1 MSFLVLIATG
11 LLIPLFYRNN
21 IFIAKM
27 MAVVAFIVAAYF
39 IYQGQSLN
47 SISSYFVMTKA
58 TMIMEFALLATL
70 AAVSLTLTG
79 FERPLIAQ
87 MLFLAGV
94 SLALLETNN
103 FFLFIVLFEVVA
115 IISYILVANI
125 RNFYNAEG
133 AIKAF
138 IAGSVASGIILLGF
152 ALFSFTSESFNY
164 SDMNVSGKFTL
175 IAVAIMLAGIFYKLT
190 IVPMHAWAAD
200 AYSQV
205 NHAAAAILSGVI
217 KSVVLVATF
226 KAFYKFMIAYPVATV
241 LIFSFFAVLTMTL
254 ANFMAL
260 WQKRI
265 SKILAYSSI
274 AHSGYALIPFA
285 AAASIYAFAG
295 ILYYAV
301 AYIFM
306 QTSVFLI
313 LNDFRREAG
322 VKYLKDIKGMGKR
335 APLHSLFFTVQLFS
349 LAGIPL
355 LAGFL
360 SKAVAF
366 YAGVDA
372 GLWAIVLIAALNSA
386 LAVGYYVWIIKH
398 IYFDKTENEST
409 TIKMSAGSLIGQ
421 LILLAGTIYFGIV
434 AGNIIGAG
442 MHFSF

>member
-1 MSFLVLIATG
+1 MSFIILIAAG
-11 LLIPLFYRNN
+11 LLVPVFYKSN
-21 IFIAKM
+21 IFIAKLI
-27 MAVVAFIVAAYF
+27 AIAAFIASAVMVYN
-39 IYQGQSLN
+39 GMSLN
-47 SISSYFVMTKA
+47 NVFPFFVLDGSTQL
-58 TMIMEFALLATL
+58 MEYVLLATL
-70 AAVSLTLTG
+70 AAVTLSLTG

-87 MLFLAGV
+87 MLFVAGA
-94 SLALLETNN
+94 SIAILETNN
-103 FFLFIVLFEVVA
+103 FFIFIVLFEVIA
-115 IISYILVANI
+115 IISYVLVANI

-138 IAGSVASGIILLGF
+138 IAGAVASGIILLGF
-152 ALFSFTSESFNY
+152 ALFSFVTDSFNY
-164 SDMNVSGKFTL
+164 AEMNVHGKFTL

-190 IVPMHAWAAD
+190 VVPMHGWAAD

-217 KSVVLVATF
+217 KSVMLVAVF
-226 KAFYKFMIAYPVATV
+226 KAFYKFLIAYPTSTV
-241 LIFSFFAVLTMTL
+241 LIFSFFAVVTMTL

-285 AAASIYAFAG
+285 AAASVYSYTG
-295 ILYYAV
+295 VLYYAI

-306 QTSVFLI
+306 QTSVFLL
-313 LNDFRREAG
+313 LNDLRREAG
-322 VKYLKDIKGMGKR
+322 VKYLEDIKGLGNK
-335 APLHSLFFTVQLFS
+335 APVHALFFTIQLFS

-372 GLWAIVLIAALNSA
+372 GLWPIVLIALLNSA
-386 LAVGYYVWIIKH
+386 LAVAYYAWIVKH
-398 IYFDKTENEST
+398 IYFDKPVDGTVKKI
-409 TIKMSAGSLIGQ
+409 TISGGSLIGQ
-421 LILLAGTIYFGIV
+421 LILLIGTVYFGIV
-434 AGNIIGAG
+434 AVQVFNTTIS
-442 MHFSF
+442 M

>member
-1 MSFLVLIATG
+1 MSFIILIAAG
-11 LLIPLFYRNN
+11 LIVPIFYRQS
-21 IFIAKM
+21 IFIAKLI
-27 MAVVAFIVAAYF
+27 ALVAFLLAAYF
-39 IYQGQSLN
+39 VFEGNSLN
-47 SISSYFVMTKA
+47 AIFPYFVLDKS

-70 AAVSLTLTG
+70 GAVSLALTG

-87 MLFLAGV
+87 MLFVAGV

-103 FFLFIVLFEVVA
+103 FFLYIVLFEVLA

-125 RNFYNAEG
+125 RNFFNAEG

-138 IAGSVASGIILLGF
+138 IAGAVASGIILLGF
-152 ALFSFTSESFNY
+152 ALFSFTTDSFNY
-164 SDMNVSGKFTL
+164 AEINVHGKFTL

-190 IVPMHAWAAD
+190 IVPMHGWAAD

-217 KSVVLVATF
+217 KSIVLVATF
-226 KAFYKFMIAYPVATV
+226 KAFYKFMVAYPIATV
-241 LIFSFFAVLTMTL
+241 LIFSFFAIITMTL

-260 WQKRI
+260 FQKRI

-285 AAASIYAFAG
+285 AAASAYSYAG
-295 ILYYAV
+295 VLYYAI

-313 LNDFRREAG
+313 LNDLRREAG
-322 VKYLKDIKGMGKR
+322 IKYLKDIKGLAKR
-335 APLHSLFFTVQLFS
+335 APLHSLFFTIQIFS

-360 SKAVAF
+360 AKAVAF

-372 GLWAIVLIAALNSA
+372 GLWGVVLVAALNSA
-386 LAVGYYVWIIKH
+386 LAVAYYAWIIKH
-398 IYFDKTENEST
+398 IYFDEANNKE
-409 TIKMSAGSLIGQ
+409 TIKMSHGSLIGQ
-421 LILLAGTIYFGIV
+421 LILLAGTFYFGIV
-434 AGNIIGAG
+434 ASDVMSSTI
-442 MHFSF
+442 SF

>member
-1 MSFLVLIATG
+1 MSFIILIAAG
-11 LLIPLFYRNN
+11 LIVPLFYRSN
-21 IFIAKM
+21 IFIAKTI
-27 MAVVAFIVAAYF
+27 AVIAFLAAAYF

-47 SISSYFVMTKA
+47 DIFPYFDLNKA
-58 TMIMEFALLATL
+58 TMLMEFALLATL
-70 AAVSLTLTG
+70 AAVSVSLTG

-87 MLFLAGV
+87 MLFLAGIA
-94 SLALLETNN
+94 LALLESNN
-103 FFLFIVLFEVVA
+103 LFLFIVLFEAMA

-125 RNFYNAEG
+125 RNFFNAEG

-138 IAGSVASGIILLGF
+138 IAGGVASGIILLGF
-152 ALFSFTSESFNY
+152 ALFSFVTDSFNY
-164 SDMNVSGKFTL
+164 ANMNVSGKYTL

-226 KAFYKFMIAYPVATV
+226 KAFYKFLIAYPLATV
-241 LIFSFFAVLTMTL
+241 LIFSFFAILTMTL

-285 AAASIYAFAG
+285 AAVSIYSYAG
-295 ILYYAV
+295 VLYYAI

-322 VKYLKDIKGMGKR
+322 VKYLRDIKGMGKR
-335 APLHSLFFTVQLFS
+335 APLHSLFFTIQLFS

-360 SKAVAF
+360 AKAVAF
-366 YAGVDA
+366 YSGVDA
-372 GLWAIVLIAALNSA
+372 GLWGVVLVAALNSA

-398 IYFDKTENEST
+398 IYFDEAENNQKIE
-409 TIKMSAGSLIGQ
+409 MSAGSLISQ
-421 LILLAGTIYFGIV
+421 LILLTGTLYFGIV
-434 AGNIIGAG
+434 ASGVLGATI
-442 MHFSF
+442 SF

>member
-1 MSFLVLIATG
+1 MSFIVLIAAG
-11 LLIPLFYRNN
+11 LLVPVFYRSN

-27 MAVVAFIVAAYF
+27 IAVAAFIVAAYF
-39 IYQGQSLN
+39 IYTGQSLN
-47 SISSYFVMTKA
+47 SVFSYFVMDDA
-58 TMIMEFALLATL
+58 TRLMEFVLLATL
-70 AAVSLTLTG
+70 AAVSLSLTG

-87 MLFLAGV
+87 MLFLAGA
-94 SLALLETNN
+94 SLAFLETNN
-103 FFLFIVLFEVVA
+103 FFMYIVLFEVIA

-138 IAGSVASGIILLGF
+138 IAGAVASGIILFGF
-152 ALFSFTSESFNY
+152 ALFSFTTDSFNY
-164 SDMNVSGKFTL
+164 TDMNVSGKFTL

-190 IVPMHAWAAD
+190 VVPMHGWAAD

-226 KAFYKFMIAYPVATV
+226 KAFYKFLVVYPLATV
-241 LIFSFFAVLTMTL
+241 LIFSFFAILTMTL

-285 AAASIYAFAG
+285 AVASVYSYSG

-313 LNDFRREAG
+313 LNDLRRELG
-322 VKYLKDIKGMGKR
+322 VKYLEDIKGLYKK
-335 APLHSLFFTVQLFS
+335 APLHSLIFTVQLFS

-372 GLWAIVLIAALNSA
+372 GLWWIVLIALLNSA

-398 IYFDKTENEST
+398 IYFDEPNNNV
-409 TIKMSAGSLIGQ
+409 TINMSQGSLIGQ
-421 LILLAGTIYFGIV
+421 LILLAGTVYFGIV
-434 AGNIIGAG
+434 ASDV
-442 MHFSF
+442 FSATISL

>member
-1 MSFLVLIATG
+1 MSFIILIAAG
-11 LLIPLFYRNN
+11 LIVPIFYRNN

-27 MAVVAFIVAAYF
+27 IALIAFIVAAYF
-39 IYQGQSLN
+39 IYQGDSLN
-47 SISSYFVMTKA
+47 SVFPYFVLDKA
-58 TMIMEFALLATL
+58 TMLMEFALLATL
-70 AAVSLTLTG
+70 AAVSLSLTG

-94 SLALLETNN
+94 SLGLLETNN
-103 FFLFIVLFEVVA
+103 FFLYVVLFEVVA

-125 RNFYNAEG
+125 RNFFNAEG

-138 IAGSVASGIILLGF
+138 IAGAVASGVILLGF
-152 ALFSFTSESFNY
+152 ALFSLTTDSFNY
-164 SDMNVSGKFTL
+164 THMNVSGKFTL

-226 KAFYKFMIAYPVATV
+226 KAFYKFMIAYPLATV
-241 LIFSFFAVLTMTL
+241 LIFSFFAIVTMTL

-260 WQKRI
+260 FQKRI

-285 AAASIYAFAG
+285 AAASVYSYAG
-295 ILYYAV
+295 VLYYAI

-322 VKYLKDIKGMGKR
+322 VKYLQDIKGMGKR
-335 APLHSLFFTVQLFS
+335 APLHSLFFTLQIFS

-360 SKAVAF
+360 AKAVAF

-372 GLWAIVLIAALNSA
+372 GLWPIVLIAALNSA
-386 LAVGYYVWIIKH
+386 LAVAYYAWIIKH
-398 IYFDKTENEST
+398 LYFDEAKTNT

-434 AGNIIGAG
+434 AANVINSTIT
-442 MHFSF
+442 F

>member
-1 MSFLVLIATG
+1 MSFIILIAAG
-11 LLIPLFYRNN
+11 LIVPIFYRNN

-27 MAVVAFIVAAYF
+27 IAFIAFILAAYF
-39 IYQGQSLN
+39 IYQGNSLN
-47 SISSYFVMTKA
+47 SVFPYFVLDKA
-58 TMIMEFALLATL
+58 TMLMEFALLATL
-70 AAVSLTLTG
+70 AAVSLALTG

-94 SLALLETNN
+94 SLGLLETNN
-103 FFLFIVLFEVVA
+103 FFLYVVLFEVVA

-125 RNFYNAEG
+125 RNFFNAEG

-138 IAGSVASGIILLGF
+138 IAGAVASGIILLGF
-152 ALFSFTSESFNY
+152 ALFSFTTDSFNY
-164 SDMNVSGKFTL
+164 ANMNVSGKFTL

-190 IVPMHAWAAD
+190 IVPMHGWAAD

-226 KAFYKFMIAYPVATV
+226 KAFYKFMVAYPVATV
-241 LIFSFFAVLTMTL
+241 LIFSFFAILTMTL

-260 WQKRI
+260 FQKRI

-285 AAASIYAFAG
+285 AAASVYSYAG
-295 ILYYAV
+295 VLYYAI

-322 VKYLKDIKGMGKR
+322 VKYLQDIKGMGKR
-335 APLHSLFFTVQLFS
+335 APLHSLFFTLQIFS

-360 SKAVAF
+360 AKGVAF

-372 GLWAIVLIAALNSA
+372 GLWPIVLIAALNSA
-386 LAVGYYVWIIKH
+386 LAVAYYAWIIKH
-398 IYFDKTENEST
+398 IYFDEAKTNA

-434 AGNIIGAG
+434 AADVINATV
-442 MHFSF
+442 SF

>member
-1 MSFLVLIATG
+1 MSFIILIAAG
-11 LLIPLFYRNN
+11 LLVPLFYRSN
-21 IFIAKM
+21 IFIAKTI
-27 MAVVAFIVAAYF
+27 AVIAFLVSAYF

-47 SISSYFVMTKA
+47 DIFPYFDLNKA
-58 TMIMEFALLATL
+58 TMLIEFALLATL
-70 AAVSLTLTG
+70 AAVSVSLTG

-87 MLFLAGV
+87 MLFLAGIA
-94 SLALLETNN
+94 LALLESNN
-103 FFLFIVLFEVVA
+103 LFLFIVLFEAMA

-138 IAGSVASGIILLGF
+138 IAGAVASGIILLGF
-152 ALFSFTSESFNY
+152 ALFSFTTDSFNY
-164 SDMNVSGKFTL
+164 ATMNISGKFTL

-190 IVPMHAWAAD
+190 VVPMHAWAAD

-226 KAFYKFMIAYPVATV
+226 KAFYKFLIAYPLATV
-241 LIFSFFAVLTMTL
+241 LIFSFFSILTMTL

-285 AAASIYAFAG
+285 AAASVYSYAG
-295 ILYYAV
+295 VLYYAV

-322 VKYLKDIKGMGKR
+322 VKFLRDIKGMGKR
-335 APLHSLFFTVQLFS
+335 APLHSLFFTIQLFS

-360 SKAVAF
+360 AKAVAF
-366 YAGVDA
+366 YSGVDA
-372 GLWAIVLIAALNSA
+372 GLWPVVLIAALNSA
-386 LAVGYYVWIIKH
+386 LAVAYYAWIIKH
-398 IYFDKTENEST
+398 IYFDKSENTQKIE
-409 TIKMSAGSLIGQ
+409 MSAGSLIGQ
-421 LILLAGTIYFGIV
+421 LILLTGTLYFGIV
-434 AGNIIGAG
+434 ASGILGATI
-442 MHFSF
+442 SF

>member
-1 MSFLVLIATG
+1 MSFIILIAAG
-11 LLIPLFYRNN
+11 LIVPIFYRNN

-27 MAVVAFIVAAYF
+27 IALIAFIVAAYF
-39 IYQGQSLN
+39 IYQGDSLN
-47 SISSYFVMTKA
+47 SVFPYFVLDKA
-58 TMIMEFALLATL
+58 TMLMEFALLATL
-70 AAVSLTLTG
+70 AAVSLSLTG

-94 SLALLETNN
+94 SLGLLETNN
-103 FFLFIVLFEVVA
+103 FFLYVVLFEVVA

-125 RNFYNAEG
+125 RNFFNAEG

-138 IAGSVASGIILLGF
+138 IAGAVASGVILLGF
-152 ALFSFTSESFNY
+152 ALFSLTSESFNY
-164 SDMNVSGKFTL
+164 AHMNVSGKFTL

-226 KAFYKFMIAYPVATV
+226 KAFYKFMIAYPLATV
-241 LIFSFFAVLTMTL
+241 LIFSFFAIVTMTL

-260 WQKRI
+260 FQKRI

-285 AAASIYAFAG
+285 AAASVYSYAG
-295 ILYYAV
+295 VLYYAI

-322 VKYLKDIKGMGKR
+322 VKYLQDIKGMGKR
-335 APLHSLFFTVQLFS
+335 APLHSLFFTLQIFS

-360 SKAVAF
+360 AKAVAF

-372 GLWAIVLIAALNSA
+372 GLWPIVLIAALNSA
-386 LAVGYYVWIIKH
+386 LAVAYYAWIIKH
-398 IYFDKTENEST
+398 LYFDEAKTNT

-434 AGNIIGAG
+434 AANVINSTIT
-442 MHFSF
+442 F

>member
-1 MSFLVLIATG
+1 MSFIILIAAG
-11 LLIPLFYRNN
+11 LIVPIFYRNN

-27 MAVVAFIVAAYF
+27 IALIAFIVAAYF
-39 IYQGQSLN
+39 IYQGDSLN
-47 SISSYFVMTKA
+47 SVFPYFVLDRA
-58 TMIMEFALLATL
+58 TMLMEFALLATL
-70 AAVSLTLTG
+70 AAVSLSLTG

-94 SLALLETNN
+94 SLGLLETNN
-103 FFLFIVLFEVVA
+103 FFLYVVLFEVVA

-125 RNFYNAEG
+125 RNFFNAEG

-138 IAGSVASGIILLGF
+138 IAGAVASGIILLGF
-152 ALFSFTSESFNY
+152 ALFSLTSDSFNY
-164 SDMNVSGKFTL
+164 AHMNVSGKFTL

-190 IVPMHAWAAD
+190 VVPMHGWAAD

-226 KAFYKFMIAYPVATV
+226 KAFYKFMIAYPLATV
-241 LIFSFFAVLTMTL
+241 LIFSFFAILTMTL

-260 WQKRI
+260 FQKRI

-285 AAASIYAFAG
+285 AAASVYSYAG
-295 ILYYAV
+295 VLYYAI

-322 VKYLKDIKGMGKR
+322 VKYLQDIKGMGKR
-335 APLHSLFFTVQLFS
+335 APLHSLFFTLQIFS

-360 SKAVAF
+360 AKAVAF

-372 GLWAIVLIAALNSA
+372 GLWPIVLIAALNSA
-386 LAVGYYVWIIKH
+386 LAVAYYAWIIKH
-398 IYFDKTENEST
+398 LYFDEPKTNS

-434 AGNIIGAG
+434 AANVINSTIT
-442 MHFSF
+442 F

>member
-1 MSFLVLIATG
+1 MSFIILIAAG
-11 LLIPLFYRNN
+11 LLVPLFYRNN

-27 MAVVAFIVAAYF
+27 IAVVAFLLAAYF
-39 IYQGQSLN
+39 IYTDNSLHT
-47 SISSYFVMTKA
+47 IFPYFTTDAATKL
-58 TMIMEFALLATL
+58 MEYVLLATL
-70 AAVSLTLTG
+70 AAVSLALTG
-79 FERPLIAQ
+79 FERPLISQ
-87 MLFLAGV
+87 MLFLAGA
-94 SLALLETNN
+94 SLAFLETDN
-103 FFLFIVLFEVVA
+103 FFMYIVLFEVIA

-125 RNFYNAEG
+125 RNFFNAEG

-138 IAGSVASGIILLGF
+138 IAGAVASGIILLGF
-152 ALFSFTSESFNY
+152 ALFSFTTDSFNY
-164 SDMNVSGKFTL
+164 AEMNVSGKFTL

-190 IVPMHAWAAD
+190 IVPMHGWAAD
-200 AYSQV
+200 AYAQV

-226 KAFYKFMIAYPVATV
+226 KAFYKFLIAYPVATV
-241 LIFSFFAVLTMTL
+241 LIFSFFAIITMTL

-265 SKILAYSSI
+265 SKILAFSSI

-285 AAASIYAFAG
+285 AAASAYSYAG
-295 ILYYAV
+295 VLYYAV

-313 LNDFRREAG
+313 LNDLRRELG
-322 VKYLKDIKGMGKR
+322 VKYLQDIKGLYKV
-335 APLHSLFFTVQLFS
+335 APLHSLFFTIQLFS

-372 GLWAIVLIAALNSA
+372 GLWVIVLIALLNSA

-398 IYFDKTENEST
+398 IYFDDTNSNE
-409 TIKMSAGSLIGQ
+409 TISMTPGSLIGQ

-434 AGNIIGAG
+434 AANIINATVT
-442 MHFSF
+442 F

>member
-1 MSFLVLIATG
+1 MSFVILIAAG
-11 LLIPLFYRNN
+11 LLVPVFYKNN
-21 IFIAKM
+21 IFIAKLI
-27 MAVVAFIVAAYF
+27 AVVAFVLSAYF
-39 IYQGQSLN
+39 VYNSQSLDGVFPL
-47 SISSYFVMTKA
+47 FVSDDATKL
-58 TMIMEFALLATL
+58 MEFVLLATL
-70 AAVSLTLTG
+70 AAVSLSLTG

-87 MLFLAGV
+87 MLFLAGL
-94 SLALLETNN
+94 SIAILETNN
-103 FFLFIVLFEVVA
+103 FFMFIVLFEA
-115 IISYILVANI
+115 IAIVSYILVANI

-138 IAGSVASGIILLGF
+138 IAGAVASGIILLGF
-152 ALFSFTSESFNY
+152 ALFSFVTDSFTYSEMSVN
-164 SDMNVSGKFTL
+164 GKFTL

-200 AYSQV
+200 TYSQV

-217 KSVVLVATF
+217 KSVMLVAIF

-241 LIFSFFAVLTMTL
+241 LIFSFFAIITMTL

-285 AAASIYAFAG
+285 AAASVYSYAG
-295 ILYYAV
+295 VLYYAI

-313 LNDFRREAG
+313 LNDLRREGG
-322 VKYLKDIKGMGKR
+322 VKFLEDIKGLGKR
-335 APLHSLFFTVQLFS
+335 APIHSFFFTVQIFS

-366 YAGVDA
+366 YSGVDA
-372 GLWAIVLIAALNSA
+372 GLWPIVLIAALNSA
-386 LAVGYYVWIIKH
+386 LAVAYYAWIVKH
-398 IYFDKTENEST
+398 IYFDKASNEST
-409 TIKMSAGSLIGQ
+409 INISAGSFIGQ
-421 LILLAGTIYFGIV
+421 LILLVGTIYFGIFAADV
-434 AGNIIGAG
+434 FNATIS
-442 MHFSF
+442 M

>member
-1 MSFLVLIATG
+1 MSFIILIATG

-27 MAVVAFIVAAYF
+27 MAVTAFIVAAFF

-47 SISSYFVMTKA
+47 SIFPYFVMTKA

-94 SLALLETNN
+94 SLGLLETNN
-103 FFLFIVLFEVVA
+103 FFIYIVLFEVVA

-138 IAGSVASGIILLGF
+138 IAGAVASGIILLGF
-152 ALFSFTSESFNY
+152 TLFSFTSESFNY
-164 SDMNVSGKFTL
+164 SEMNVSGKFTL

-226 KAFYKFMIAYPVATV
+226 KAFYKFMIAYPTATV
-241 LIFSFFAVLTMTL
+241 LIFSFFAIITMTL

-285 AAASIYAFAG
+285 AAASIYSFTG
-295 ILYYAV
+295 VLYYAV

-322 VKYLKDIKGMGKR
+322 VKYLEDIKGMGTR

-372 GLWAIVLIAALNSA
+372 GLWPIVLIAALNSA
-386 LAVGYYVWIIKH
+386 LAVAYYVWIVKH
-398 IYFDKTENEST
+398 LYFDKAENEA
-409 TIKMSAGSLIGQ
+409 TIKMSGGSLIGQ
-421 LILLAGTIYFGIV
+421 LILLAGTLYFGIV
-434 AGNIIGAG
+434 AGNVVSAG

>member
-1 MSFLVLIATG
+1 MSFIILIAAG
-11 LLIPLFYRNN
+11 LLVPLFYRNN

-27 MAVVAFIVAAYF
+27 IAVVAFLLAAYF
-39 IYQGQSLN
+39 IYTGNSLH
-47 SISSYFVMTKA
+47 SIFPYFTTDAATKL
-58 TMIMEFALLATL
+58 MEFVLLATL
-70 AAVSLTLTG
+70 AAVSLSLTG
-79 FERPLIAQ
+79 FERPLISQ
-87 MLFLAGV
+87 MLFLSGA
-94 SLALLETNN
+94 SIAFLETDN
-103 FFLFIVLFEVVA
+103 FFMYIVLFEVIA

-125 RNFYNAEG
+125 RNFFNAEG

-138 IAGSVASGIILLGF
+138 IAGAVASGIILLGF
-152 ALFSFTSESFNY
+152 ALFSFTTDSFNY
-164 SDMNVSGKFTL
+164 AEMNVSGKFTL

-190 IVPMHAWAAD
+190 VVPMHGWAAD
-200 AYSQV
+200 AYAQV

-226 KAFYKFMIAYPVATV
+226 KAFYKFLIAYPVATV
-241 LIFSFFAVLTMTL
+241 LIFSFFAIVTMTL

-265 SKILAYSSI
+265 SKILAFSSI

-285 AAASIYAFAG
+285 AAASAYSYAG
-295 ILYYAV
+295 VLYYAV

-313 LNDFRREAG
+313 LNDLRRELG
-322 VKYLKDIKGMGKR
+322 VKYLQDIKGLYKV
-335 APLHSLFFTVQLFS
+335 APLHSLFFTIQLFS

-372 GLWAIVLIAALNSA
+372 GLWVIVLIALLNSA
-386 LAVGYYVWIIKH
+386 LAVGYYVWIVKH
-398 IYFDKTENEST
+398 MYFDDTNSNE
-409 TIKMSAGSLIGQ
+409 TITMTPGSLIGQ
-421 LILLAGTIYFGIV
+421 LILLAGTVYFGIV
-434 AGNIIGAG
+434 AGNIINATVVY
-442 MHFSF
+442 

>member
-1 MSFLVLIATG
+1 MSFIVLIATG

-27 MAVVAFIVAAYF
+27 IAIAAFIVAAF
-39 IYQGQSLN
+39 FVYQGQSLN
-47 SISSYFVMTKA
+47 SIFPYFVMTKS

-103 FFLFIVLFEVVA
+103 FFVFIVLFEVVA

-125 RNFYNAEG
+125 RNFFNAEG

-138 IAGSVASGIILLGF
+138 IAGAVASGIILIGF

-226 KAFYKFMIAYPVATV
+226 KAFYKFMIAYPTATV
-241 LIFSFFAVLTMTL
+241 LIFSFFAIITMTL

-285 AAASIYAFAG
+285 AAASIYSFAG

-322 VKYLKDIKGMGKR
+322 VKHLKDIKGMGQR

-349 LAGIPL
+349 LAGIPM

-360 SKAVAF
+360 SKAIAF

-372 GLWAIVLIAALNSA
+372 GLWVIVLIAALNSA

-398 IYFDKTENEST
+398 IYFDKAENEAV
-409 TIKMSAGSLIGQ
+409 IKMSAGSLIGQ
-421 LILLAGTIYFGIV
+421 LILLAGTVYFGVV
-434 AGNIIGAG
+434 AGNVINAG

>member
-1 MSFLVLIATG
+1 MSFIILIAAG
-11 LLIPLFYRNN
+11 LIVPLFYRSN
-21 IFIAKM
+21 IFIAKTI
-27 MAVVAFIVAAYF
+27 AVIAFLAAAYF

-47 SISSYFVMTKA
+47 DIFPYFDLNKA
-58 TMIMEFALLATL
+58 TMLMEFALLATL
-70 AAVSLTLTG
+70 AAVSVSLTG

-87 MLFLAGV
+87 MLFLAGIA
-94 SLALLETNN
+94 LALLESNN
-103 FFLFIVLFEVVA
+103 LFLFIVLFEAMA

-125 RNFYNAEG
+125 RNFFNAEG

-138 IAGSVASGIILLGF
+138 IAGGVASGIILLGF
-152 ALFSFTSESFNY
+152 ALFSFVTDSFNY
-164 SDMNVSGKFTL
+164 ANMNVSGKYTL

-226 KAFYKFMIAYPVATV
+226 KAFYKFLIAYPLATV
-241 LIFSFFAVLTMTL
+241 LIFSFFAILTMTL

-285 AAASIYAFAG
+285 AAVSIYSYAG
-295 ILYYAV
+295 VLYYAI

-322 VKYLKDIKGMGKR
+322 VKYLRDIKGMGKR
-335 APLHSLFFTVQLFS
+335 APIHSLFFTIQLFS

-360 SKAVAF
+360 AKAVAF
-366 YAGVDA
+366 YSGVDA
-372 GLWAIVLIAALNSA
+372 GLWGVVLIAALNSA

-398 IYFDKTENEST
+398 IYFDEAENNQKIE
-409 TIKMSAGSLIGQ
+409 MSAGSLISQ
-421 LILLAGTIYFGIV
+421 LILLTGTLYFGIV
-434 AGNIIGAG
+434 ASGILGATI
-442 MHFSF
+442 SF

>member
-1 MSFLVLIATG
+1 MSFIILIAAG
-11 LLIPLFYRNN
+11 LIVPIFYRNN

-27 MAVVAFIVAAYF
+27 IALIAFIVAAYF
-39 IYQGQSLN
+39 VYQGSSLN
-47 SISSYFVMTKA
+47 SVFPYFVLDNSTKL
-58 TMIMEFALLATL
+58 MEFALLATL
-70 AAVSLTLTG
+70 AAVSLSLTG

-94 SLALLETNN
+94 SLGLLETNN
-103 FFLFIVLFEVVA
+103 FFIYVVLFEVIA

-125 RNFYNAEG
+125 RNFFNAEG

-138 IAGSVASGIILLGF
+138 IAGAVASGIILLGF
-152 ALFSFTSESFNY
+152 ALFSFTTDSFNY
-164 SDMNVSGKFTL
+164 AQMNVSGKFTL

-190 IVPMHAWAAD
+190 IVPMHGWAAD

-226 KAFYKFMIAYPVATV
+226 KAFYKFMIAYPVASV
-241 LIFSFFAVLTMTL
+241 LIFSFFAILTMTL

-260 WQKRI
+260 FQKRV

-285 AAASIYAFAG
+285 AAASVYSYAG
-295 ILYYAV
+295 VLYYAI

-322 VKYLKDIKGMGKR
+322 VKYLQDLKGMGKR
-335 APLHSLFFTVQLFS
+335 APLHSLFFTIQIFS

-360 SKAVAF
+360 AKAVAF

-372 GLWAIVLIAALNSA
+372 GLWPIVLIAALNSA
-386 LAVGYYVWIIKH
+386 LAVAYYAWIIKH
-398 IYFDKTENEST
+398 LYFDDAKFNST
-409 TIKMSAGSLIGQ
+409 VKMSGGSLVGQ

-434 AGNIIGAG
+434 AADVINSTV
-442 MHFSF
+442 SF

>member
-1 MSFLVLIATG
+1 MSFIILIAAG
-11 LLIPLFYRNN
+11 LLVPLFYRNN

-27 MAVVAFIVAAYF
+27 IAVVSFILAAYF
-39 IYQGQSLN
+39 IYAGESLH
-47 SISSYFVMTKA
+47 SIFPYFTTDSA
-58 TMIMEFALLATL
+58 TQLMEYVLLATL
-70 AAVSLTLTG
+70 AAVSLALTG
-79 FERPLIAQ
+79 FERPLISQ
-87 MLFLAGV
+87 MLFLAGA
-94 SLALLETNN
+94 SLAFLETDN
-103 FFLFIVLFEVVA
+103 FFMYVVLFEVIA

-125 RNFYNAEG
+125 RNFFNAEG

-138 IAGSVASGIILLGF
+138 IAGAVASGIILLGF
-152 ALFSFTSESFNY
+152 ALFSFTTDSFNY
-164 SDMNVSGKFTL
+164 AQMNVSGKFTL

-190 IVPMHAWAAD
+190 IVPMHGWAAD
-200 AYSQV
+200 AYAQV

-226 KAFYKFMIAYPVATV
+226 KAFYKFLIAYPVASV
-241 LIFSFFAVLTMTL
+241 LIFSFFAIITMTL

-265 SKILAYSSI
+265 SKILAFSSI
-274 AHSGYALIPFA
+274 AHSGYAIIPFA
-285 AAASIYAFAG
+285 AAASAYSYAG
-295 ILYYAV
+295 VLYYAV

-313 LNDFRREAG
+313 LNDLRRELG
-322 VKYLKDIKGMGKR
+322 VKYLDDIKGLYKV

-372 GLWAIVLIAALNSA
+372 GLWPIVLIALLNSA

-398 IYFDKTENEST
+398 IYFDDTKSSV
-409 TIKMSAGSLIGQ
+409 TITMNPGSLIGQ

-434 AGNIIGAG
+434 AGNIINATVA
-442 MHFSF
+442 F

>member
-1 MSFLVLIATG
+1 MSFIILIAAG
-11 LLIPLFYRNN
+11 LIVPLFYRSN
-21 IFIAKM
+21 IFIAKTI
-27 MAVVAFIVAAYF
+27 AVIAFLTAAYF

-47 SISSYFVMTKA
+47 DIFPYFDLNKA
-58 TMIMEFALLATL
+58 TMLMEFALLATL
-70 AAVSLTLTG
+70 AAVSVSLTG

-87 MLFLAGV
+87 MLFLAGIA
-94 SLALLETNN
+94 LALLESNN
-103 FFLFIVLFEVVA
+103 LFLFIVLFEAMA

-125 RNFYNAEG
+125 RNFFNAEG

-138 IAGSVASGIILLGF
+138 IAGGVASGIILLGF
-152 ALFSFTSESFNY
+152 ALFSFVTDSFNY
-164 SDMNVSGKFTL
+164 ANMNVNGKYTL

-190 IVPMHAWAAD
+190 VVPMHAWAAD

-226 KAFYKFMIAYPVATV
+226 KAFYKFLIAYPLATV
-241 LIFSFFAVLTMTL
+241 LIFSFFAILTMTL

-285 AAASIYAFAG
+285 AAASIYSYAG
-295 ILYYAV
+295 VLYYAI

-322 VKYLKDIKGMGKR
+322 VKYLRDIKGMGKR
-335 APLHSLFFTVQLFS
+335 APIHSLFFTIQLFS

-360 SKAVAF
+360 AKAVAF
-366 YAGVDA
+366 YSGVDA
-372 GLWAIVLIAALNSA
+372 GLWGVVLIAALNSA

-398 IYFDKTENEST
+398 IYFDEAENNQKIE
-409 TIKMSAGSLIGQ
+409 MSAGSLISQ
-421 LILLAGTIYFGIV
+421 LILLTGTLYFGIV
-434 AGNIIGAG
+434 ASGILGATI
-442 MHFSF
+442 SF

>member
-1 MSFLVLIATG
+1 MSFIVLIATG

-27 MAVVAFIVAAYF
+27 IAVLAFLVAAFFVYE
-39 IYQGQSLN
+39 GQSLN
-47 SISSYFVMTKA
+47 SVFPYFVMTQA

-94 SLALLETNN
+94 SLGLLETNN
-103 FFLFIVLFEVVA
+103 FFVYIVLFEVVA

-138 IAGSVASGIILLGF
+138 IAGAVASGIILIGF
-152 ALFSFTSESFNY
+152 ALFSFTSDSFNY
-164 SDMNVSGKFTL
+164 SEMNVSGKFTL

-190 IVPMHAWAAD
+190 IVPMHGWAAD

-217 KSVVLVATF
+217 KSVVLLATF
-226 KAFYKFMIAYPVATV
+226 KAFYKFMIAYPTATV
-241 LIFSFFAVLTMTL
+241 LIFSFFAIVTMTL

-285 AAASIYAFAG
+285 AAASIYSFTG
-295 ILYYAV
+295 VLYYAI

-322 VKYLKDIKGMGKR
+322 VKYLEDIKGMGTR

-372 GLWAIVLIAALNSA
+372 GLWPIVLIAALNSA
-386 LAVGYYVWIIKH
+386 LAVAYYVWIIKH
-398 IYFDKTENEST
+398 IYFDKAENEA
-409 TIKMSAGSLIGQ
+409 TIKMSGGSLIGQ

-434 AGNIIGAG
+434 AGDVISAG

>member
-1 MSFLVLIATG
+1 MSFIVLIAAG
-11 LLIPLFYRNN
+11 LIVPLFYRSN
-21 IFIAKM
+21 IFIAKTI
-27 MAVVAFIVAAYF
+27 AVAAFLAATYF

-47 SISSYFVMTKA
+47 DIFPYFVLNKA
-58 TMIMEFALLATL
+58 TMLMEFALLATL
-70 AAVSLTLTG
+70 AAVSVSLTG

-87 MLFLAGV
+87 MLFLAGI

-103 FFLFIVLFEVVA
+103 LFLFVVLFEAVA

-125 RNFYNAEG
+125 RNFFNAEG

-138 IAGSVASGIILLGF
+138 IAGAVASGVILLGF
-152 ALFSFTSESFNY
+152 ALFSFTTDSFNY
-164 SDMNVSGKFTL
+164 ASMNVSGKFTL

-190 IVPMHAWAAD
+190 VVPMHGWAAD

-226 KAFYKFMIAYPVATV
+226 KAFYKFMIIHPVATV
-241 LIFSFFAVLTMTL
+241 LIFSFFSILTMTL

-285 AAASIYAFAG
+285 AAASVYSYAG

-313 LNDFRREAG
+313 LNDFRREAS
-322 VKYLKDIKGMGKR
+322 VKFLKDIKGMGKR
-335 APLHSLFFTVQLFS
+335 APLHSLFFTIQLFS

-355 LAGFL
+355 LAGFMA
-360 SKAVAF
+360 KAVAF
-366 YAGVDA
+366 YSGVDA
-372 GLWAIVLIAALNSA
+372 GLWIVVLIAALNSA
-386 LAVGYYVWIIKH
+386 LAVAYYVWIIKH
-398 IYFDKTENEST
+398 LYFDEAT
-409 TIKMSAGSLIGQ
+409 TNQSIQMSAGSLIGQ
-421 LILLAGTIYFGIV
+421 LILLAGTLYFGIV
-434 AGNIIGAG
+434 ASGILGATV
-442 MHFSF
+442 SF

>member
-1 MSFLVLIATG
+1 MSFIILVATG
-11 LLIPLFYRNN
+11 LLVPVFYKSN
-21 IFIAKM
+21 IFIAKLI
-27 MAVVAFIVAAYF
+27 AIAAFIASAIA
-39 IYQGQSLN
+39 IYNGAGLN
-47 SISSYFVMTKA
+47 SVFPFFVSDDSIKL
-58 TMIMEFALLATL
+58 MEYVLLATL
-70 AAVSLTLTG
+70 AAVTLSLTG

-87 MLFLAGV
+87 MLFVA
-94 SLALLETNN
+94 SASIAILETNN
-103 FFLFIVLFEVVA
+103 FFLFIILFEVIA
-115 IISYILVANI
+115 IISYVLVANI

-138 IAGSVASGIILLGF
+138 IAGAVASGIILLGF
-152 ALFSFTSESFNY
+152 VLFSFVTDSFNY
-164 SDMNVSGKFTL
+164 ETMNVEGKFTL

-190 IVPMHAWAAD
+190 IVPMHGWAAD
-200 AYSQV
+200 AYAQV

-217 KSVVLVATF
+217 KSVMLVAVF
-226 KAFYKFMIAYPVATV
+226 KAFYKFLIAYPLSTV
-241 LIFSFFAVLTMTL
+241 LIFSFFAILTMTL

-285 AAASIYAFAG
+285 AAASMYAYTG
-295 ILYYAV
+295 VLYYAI

-306 QTSVFLI
+306 QTSVFLL
-313 LNDFRREAG
+313 LNDLRREAG
-322 VKYLKDIKGMGKR
+322 VKYLEDIKGLGKR
-335 APLHSLFFTVQLFS
+335 APVHALFFTLQLFS

-372 GLWAIVLIAALNSA
+372 GLWWVVLIALLNSA
-386 LAVGYYVWIIKH
+386 LAVAYYAWIIKH
-398 IYFDKTENEST
+398 IYFDKAIVKDKINVS
-409 TIKMSAGSLIGQ
+409 SGSLIGQ

-434 AGNIIGAG
+434 AADVFATTVPLS
-442 MHFSF
+442 M